1 MLYID
6 TSFIDKIHQ
15 IAIEHGDESEQSLR
29 DAIRDDGCVPA
40 ICEGDFFEDPI
51 ERAAYYM
58 HRIATRHPYVE
69 GNKRTAFLT
78 AQVIIKQSTGC
89 LIIEDAKVNNAF
101 VRKVANDE
109 VPLEEVCEWLRCHIT
124 RLAP

>member
-1 MLYID
+1 MFDIEP
-6 TSFIDKIHQ
+6 SFIDKIHQ
-15 IAIEHGDESEQSLR
+15 IAIEYGGESEQSLR
-29 DAIRDDGCVPA
+29 DAIRDKGCIPA

-69 GNKRTAFLT
+69 GNKRTAFLI
-78 AQVIIKQSTGC
+78 AQVIIKESTGYF
-89 LIIEDAKVNNAF
+89 IIEDVKVNNAF

-109 VPLEEVCEWLRCHIT
+109 IPLEDVCEWLRCHIT
-124 RLAP
+124 R